1 MKNGFQLSLFLLV
14 IFFAFTSLNAQSK
27 IDTLG
32 ARQSQIYS
40 PSKSPT
46 GAMLRS
52 AIIPGWGQFYN
63 KAYWKIPIIWGASA
77 GFIYYWIWNN
87 NLYKSNADLYSRTG
101 ENGYYEL
108 REFYRDQRDLNG
120 VFLFI
125 TYLLN
130 IVDAYVDAH
139 LFDFSTYTNPNT
151 GVQEISLRYR
161 F

>member
-1 MKNGFQLSLFLLV
+1 MSKKIFLPFLFLS
-14 IFFAFTSLNAQSK
+14 FFFVVSDSAAQSE
-27 IDTLG
+27 IDTLNVKKYEV
-32 ARQSQIYS
+32 YS
-40 PSKSPT
+40 PNKSPA

-77 GFIYYWIWNN
+77 GFIYYWIQNN
-87 NLYKSNADLYSRTG
+87 NEYKTNAELYSQTG
-101 ENGYYEL
+101 DYGYYQL

-125 TYLLN
+125 TYILN

-139 LFDFSTYTNPNT
+139 LFDFSTYINPNT
-151 GVQEISLRYR
+151 GSRELNIRYR